1 MDKTIAA
8 EARIMAI
15 VLETISPSV
24 SDLLGRCA
32 AALDE
37 RQKEENDA
45 EHWTYDPM

>member
-37 RQKEENDA
+37 GQKEAYNA
-45 EHWTYDPM
+45 EHCTSDPM